1 MRVLGI
7 DPGYAIVGWGVV
19 DYAGNRF
26 APVDFGAV
34 CTDAGVPFERRLDE
48 VYTGI
53 KEVIERTKPEV
64 LAIEKLFYQH
74 NQTTVIGV
82 AEARGVILLAAA
94 QAGLPIYEY
103 TPMQVK
109 QAVTG
114 YGKAVKKQVQEMTR
128 VLLHLPAVP
137 KPDDTADALA
147 MAITFCHTN
156 GNQLN
161 RYTRRASGRFN
172 CYDSCIREGFPLYNL
187 SVSLRSTAPL
197 VGEPLAKRKS
207 YPLCQGLPY

>member
-19 DYAGNRF
+19 EYAGNRF
-26 APVDFGAV
+26 APIAYVAV
-34 CTDAGVPFERRLDE
+34 CTDKDTPFEQRLIEIYD
-48 VYTGI
+48 GI
-53 KEVIERTKPEV
+53 KDICTRYQPEA
-64 LAIEKLFYQH
+64 LSIEKLYYQH

-94 QAGLPIYEY
+94 QCGVPIYEY

-128 VLLHLPAVP
+128 VLLHLPAIP

-156 GNQLN
+156 GSQLN
-161 RYTRRASGRFN
+161 RFVRRVPGP
-172 CYDSCIREGFPLYNL
+172 I
-187 SVSLRSTAPL
+187 
-197 VGEPLAKRKS
+197 
-207 YPLCQGLPY
+207 

>member
-19 DYAGNRF
+19 EYVGNRF
-26 APVDFGAV
+26 TPVAYGAV
-34 CTDAGVPFERRLDE
+34 CTDKDTPFEQRL
-48 VYTGI
+48 
-53 KEVIERTKPEV
+53 IEIYDGV
-64 LAIEKLFYQH
+64 LDVCKRYAPAALSIEKLYYQH

-94 QAGLPIYEY
+94 QCGIPIYEY

-114 YGKAVKKQVQEMTR
+114 YGKAVKKQIQEMTR
-128 VLLHLPAVP
+128 VLLQLPAIP

-147 MAITFCHTN
+147 MAVAHCHC
-156 GNQLN
+156 
-161 RYTRRASGRFN
+161 S
-172 CYDSCIREGFPLYNL
+172 
-187 SVSLRSTAPL
+187 RSRLMGTAP
-197 VGEPLAKRKS
+197 R
-207 YPLCQGLPY
+207 

>member
-19 DYAGNRF
+19 EYAGNRF

-128 VLLHLPAVP
+128 VLLHLPA
-137 KPDDTADALA
+137 
-147 MAITFCHTN
+147 
-156 GNQLN
+156 G
-161 RYTRRASGRFN
+161 RYRRCAGYGHYLLSHQRQPAQ
-172 CYDSCIREGFPLYNL
+172 PLYPPGGGTDL
-187 SVSLRSTAPL
+187 TDKKLPLRGKTSPAPGEDVAQRQKGESVNAIRH
-197 VGEPLAKRKS
+197 
-207 YPLCQGLPY
+207 

>member
-1 MRVLGI
+1 MQKIADAGREWHCPPFRVVIYYTVVYCQKTGRGEKEMRVLGI

-19 DYAGNRF
+19 DYIGNRF
-26 APVDFGAV
+26 NPVDFGAV
-34 CTDAGVPFERRLDE
+34 CTDAGTPFEDRLRA
-48 VYTGI
+48 VYDGVR
-53 KEVIERTKPEV
+53 EVIERTEPDY

-114 YGKAVKKQVQEMTR
+114 YGSAVKKQVQEMTR
-128 VLLHLPAVP
+128 ILLRLPAVP

-147 MAITFCHTN
+147 MAITFCHVS
-156 GNQLN
+156 GSQLN
-161 RYTRRASGRFN
+161 RLK
-172 CYDSCIREGFPLYNL
+172 P
-187 SVSLRSTAPL
+187 RSTGPI
-197 VGEPLAKRKS
+197 
-207 YPLCQGLPY
+207 

>member
-48 VYTGI
+48 VYAGV
-53 KEVIERTKPEV
+53 KEVIERTQPEV

-114 YGKAVKKQVQEMTR
+114 YGKAVKNAGAGDDP
-128 VLLHLPAVP
+128 HPAASARHP
-137 KPDDTADALA
+137 EARR
-147 MAITFCHTN
+147 H
-156 GNQLN
+156 
-161 RYTRRASGRFN
+161 RRRAGDGHHLLPHQRQPTQ
-172 CYDSCIREGFPLYNL
+172 PLRAESARPYL
-187 SVSLRSTAPL
+187 
-197 VGEPLAKRKS
+197 S
-207 YPLCQGLPY
+207 YP

>member
-19 DYAGNRF
+19 EYAGNRF
-26 APVDFGAV
+26 APIAYGAV
-34 CTDAGVPFERRLDE
+34 CTDKDTPFEQRLIEIYD
-48 VYTGI
+48 GI
-53 KEVIERTKPEV
+53 KDICTRYQPEA
-64 LAIEKLFYQH
+64 LSIEKLYYQH

-94 QAGLPIYEY
+94 QCGVPIYEY

-128 VLLHLPAVP
+128 ILLHLPAIP

-156 GNQLN
+156 GSQLN
-161 RYTRRASGRFN
+161 RFVRRVPGP
-172 CYDSCIREGFPLYNL
+172 I
-187 SVSLRSTAPL
+187 
-197 VGEPLAKRKS
+197 
-207 YPLCQGLPY
+207 

>member
-48 VYTGI
+48 VYAGI
-53 KEVIERTKPEV
+53 KEVIERTRPEV

-128 VLLHLPAVP
+128 VLLHLARRAQSRTIPPMRWQWPSPSATPTATSSTALSAVWPGRSDPLTGSVRLQRRGTGALP
-137 KPDDTADALA
+137 K
-147 MAITFCHTN
+147 
-156 GNQLN
+156 GELN
-161 RYTRRASGRFN
+161 RENWPTQK
-172 CYDSCIREGFPLYNL
+172 
-187 SVSLRSTAPL
+187 LR
-197 VGEPLAKRKS
+197 
-207 YPLCQGLPY
+207 GL